1 MHALRFILIAISISM
16 FAALGWR
23 AVNPPRLPP
32 RIEEPQPR
40 IVIEPQIAPGAF
52 DTPDG
57 ARGAVEDVI
66 ALDGDFE
73 PYFSSLR
80 DNFGS
85 DYNAL
90 IDRFGRRAFDRK
102 QTDSVDYY
110 MSESIR
116 ALRHTRGLLA
126 AQAEN
131 SLLDRMFVMQA
142 AVIEALAVKDARLCA
157 DFIYGATSEGFF
169 AFSESHRPLIAEMA
183 LANLAAII
191 DGPSS
196 KAVRLT
202 PGDEEFQQLEE
213 ALTAAGLN
221 QTEIDAL
228 VDGKAPDPPLP
239 DERMCAAGTAYL
251 KVISALPEATR
262 VRLEAL
268 MVELMART

>member
-23 AVNPPRLPP
+23 AVNPPRPP
-32 RIEEPQPR
+32 ARIEQPQPKV
-40 IVIEPQIAPGAF
+40 VIQPEIQPGAF
-52 DTPDG
+52 DTLDR

-73 PYFSSLR
+73 PFFSSLR
-80 DNFGS
+80 DNFAS

-90 IDRFGRRAFDRK
+90 IERFGQRAFERK
-102 QTDSVDYY
+102 QTESVDYY

-116 ALRHTRGLLA
+116 ALRHARGLLA

-131 SLLDRMFVMQA
+131 LLLDRIFIMQA
-142 AVIEALAVKDARLCA
+142 AVIDALAVKDARVCA
-157 DFIYGATSEGFF
+157 DFIYGAASEGFF

-191 DGPSS
+191 DGSTS
-196 KAVRLT
+196 KIVRLT

-213 ALTAAGLN
+213 ALAAEGLT
-221 QTEIDAL
+221 QVEIDAL

-239 DERMCAAGTAYL
+239 DGRMCAAGVTYL
-251 KVISALPEATR
+251 KVISALPESAR